1 MAKQLIDARTL
12 KGFRDFLPDRMM
24 LRESI
29 LETARRV
36 YRSYGFAPIDTPALE
51 LFEVLA
57 GKGSEETDRQM
68 YHFRD
73 AGDRHV
79 GMRFDL
85 TIPLARFVS
94 QHSNELGLPFK
105 RYHMATVWR
114 GEAPQA
120 GRFREFMQCDFDT
133 IGTTSIV
140 SDIETVLVVHDLFA
154 AIGAG
159 EFQIRVN
166 NRKVLTGLLNR
177 LSLAEHSTVILRSID
192 KLSKIGDEAVVGEIT
207 DQTGCPIDV
216 AAEVVRLLSVTGS
229 CREILEQLPAIAAGD
244 PTALAG
250 VQELEQLVSGVMA
263 AGVSES
269 RVAID
274 LRIARGLD
282 YYTGTILE
290 TFLTAHPGI
299 GSVCSGGRYDD
310 LTQMFSKNPM
320 PGIGASLGLDR
331 MIAAMEEL
339 GLAPT
344 QQSPVDVLIVQ
355 FDPALMTRYLQLA
368 SSLRAAGLA
377 VELFPEARKVGQQFK
392 YASRKGIPLVIVAG
406 PEEFAGNRV
415 EVKRLSDGLQ
425 TGVSTAEGSAELV
438 TWIRKALA
446 EPGVA

>member
-24 LRESI
+24 LRETI

-68 YHFRD
+68 YHFKD

-94 QHSNELGLPFK
+94 QHAHEIGMPFK

-140 SDIETVLVVHDLFA
+140 SDIETVLVVHDLVA
-154 AIGAG
+154 AIGVG

-177 LSLAEHSTVILRSID
+177 LSLKEHSTAILRSID
-192 KLSKIGDEAVVGEIT
+192 KLSKIGEEAVIAEIVT
-207 DQTGCPIDV
+207 ATGCKKEV
-216 AAEVVRLLSVTGS
+216 AAEVVNLLSITGS
-229 CREILEQLPAIAAGD
+229 CRDILGQMPMVAGGD
-244 PTALAG
+244 PLALEGAH
-250 VQELEQLVSGVMA
+250 ELEQLVAGAIA
-263 AGVSES
+263 AGVPET
-269 RVAID
+269 RLAID

-290 TFLTAHPGI
+290 TFLAEHPGI
-299 GSVCSGGRYDD
+299 GSICSGGRYDD

-331 MIAAMEEL
+331 LIAAMEEL
-339 GLAPT
+339 GLAPKE
-344 QQSPVDVLIVQ
+344 QSPVDVMIVQ
-355 FDPALMTRYLQLA
+355 FDPGLIAGYLRMA
-368 SSLRAAGLA
+368 SMLRAAGLA

-392 YASRKGIPLVIVAG
+392 YASKKGIPLVIVAG
-406 PEEFAGNRV
+406 PDEFSGQRV
-415 EVKRLSDGLQ
+415 DVKRLADGQQ
-425 TGVSTAEGSAELV
+425 TSVSTADGCDELV
-438 TWIRKALA
+438 EWIRKTLA
-446 EPGVA
+446 ESKPT